1 MEIIDAYLKT
11 IKLYL
16 PMGNR
21 EDIINELAD
30 ELYSQKEEKE
40 IKLGCSLNETELESI
55 LLKFGDPLEVASKY
69 RKNRFSITF
78 GRQLISP
85 ELFTY
90 YIWILLFNT
99 LVTTVWI
106 IFAFVNNA
114 VNVPMIL
121 LSVIIQFFTVTFVFI
136 LIDLFRRKFPRD
148 WFFIPSQM
156 VPLIPIPYWKS
167 ITGLILWIV
176 FGLWWMLLPRFQ
188 FLLFGSAE
196 NLKLTAGFLSLN
208 LPVLLLLSIGIVQ
221 RITNIFQPNWT
232 LLPLV
237 TRVIANLG
245 GLLIIYFMYK
255 AYPYV
260 IIANVSAN
268 TLYYQNLAEVFNAII
283 YRGFVVTWL
292 WIFFLANLIANAITL
307 YHYLKWLVYS
317 KNIQ

>member
-1 MEIIDAYLKT
+1 
-11 IKLYL
+11 
-16 PMGNR
+16 MGNK

-40 IKLGCSLNETELESI
+40 IKLGRSLSETELESI
-55 LLKFGDPLEVASKY
+55 LHKFGDPIEVASKY
-69 RKNRFSITF
+69 RKNRLSIKF

-90 YIWILLFNT
+90 YIWILLFNA
-99 LVTTVWI
+99 LITTGWI
-106 IFAFVNNA
+106 IFAIIHNA

-148 WFFIPSQM
+148 WFFTPSKM
-156 VPLIPIPYWKS
+156 VPLISIPYWKS

-188 FLLFGSAE
+188 FLLFGYAD
-196 NLKLTAGFLSLN
+196 NLKLTAGFLSFY
-208 LPVLLLLSIGIVQ
+208 LPVLLLLAIGIVQ
-221 RITNIFQPNWT
+221 RITNIFRPNWT
-232 LLPLV
+232 LLPPI
-237 TRVIANLG
+237 TRFISNLG

-260 IIANVSAN
+260 TVADISIN

-283 YRGFVVTWL
+283 YWGFVVTWL
-292 WIFFLANLIANAITL
+292 WIFFLANLISNAVIL
-307 YHYLKWLVYS
+307 FHYLKRLVYS